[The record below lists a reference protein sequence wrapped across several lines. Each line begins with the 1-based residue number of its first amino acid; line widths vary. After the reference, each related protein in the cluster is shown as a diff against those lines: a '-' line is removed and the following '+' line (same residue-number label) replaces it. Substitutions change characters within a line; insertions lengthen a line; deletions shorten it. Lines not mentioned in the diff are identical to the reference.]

1 MRGVGRGDGGGGTQ
15 GRRGA
20 DGEGRAQGRAW
31 VWVVRAYYAPGS
43 YAFMRI
49 QAYAPMSIQ
58 VFMKKP
64 PAGGGQGR
72 GRASAAVP
80 PALCGVDPTGHA
92 LMATGLLGGVVVEG
106 DAPEG
111 GEDGEEASEVV
122 AGGAGGHGLVL
133 NVPLSYRHPCP
144 PCEGVGPL

>member
-1 MRGVGRGDGGGGTQ
+1 MGSTGVLCTR
-15 GRRGA
+15 
-20 DGEGRAQGRAW
+20 
-31 VWVVRAYYAPGS
+31 VVCVYAHTGICAYEYTGIHEKTP
-43 YAFMRI
+43 R
-49 QAYAPMSIQ
+49 
-58 VFMKKP
+58 
-64 PAGGGQGR
+64 GGGQGR